1 MVKLAID
8 MMGSDY
14 GPESL
19 IPGVKSFLKDFK
31 DLELHLFGDEE
42 VLKKAFSESNVTVHH
57 TTDIVPM
64 EIGALKLLRLKESSM
79 MQAITFTKEQDL
91 DGVISAGS
99 TGGFLTGATLTLKNI
114 EGVRRAGFCA
124 PFLTIIKDRHVAI
137 LDIGASNHNSPEDL
151 VCFAHLGSIYARTVW
166 KISNP
171 GVYLLNNGLEEGK
184 GPDNIKEAYQLLKEE
199 KDVNFK
205 GNVEARYVMDGT
217 HDVVVTPGFDGN
229 IFLKASEGMAMNMNN
244 MIKTAFKRNIFSKIG
259 YLLSKKGFHDMKEI
273 MNYKK
278 VGGAIT
284 LGLSKVVVKAHGNSD
299 GYAFE
304 HALIMAYEMA
314 KANIVEEIRKE
325 FNAKGL

>member
-8 MMGSDY
+8 MMGSDF

-19 IPGVKSFLKDFK
+19 IPGVKAFLKDFA
-31 DLELHLFGDEE
+31 DLELHLFGDEKILCE
-42 VLKKAFSESNVTVHH
+42 AFSESNVIVHP
-57 TTDIVPM
+57 TTEVVPM
-64 EIGALKLLRLKESSM
+64 EIGALKLLRLKDSSM
-79 MQAITFTKEQDL
+79 VRAIEYTRDENL

-124 PFLTIIKDRHVAI
+124 PFLTIIKDKHVAI
-137 LDIGASNHNSPEDL
+137 LDIGASNHNSPDDL

-166 KISNP
+166 KLEKPS
-171 GVYLLNNGLEEGK
+171 VFLLNNGIEEGK
-184 GPDNIKEAYQLLKEE
+184 GPDTIKEAYQLLKNE
-199 KDVNFK
+199 KNINFQ
-205 GNVEARYVMDGT
+205 GNVEARYVMDGK

-229 IFLKASEGMAMNMNN
+229 IYLKASEGMAMNMNN
-244 MIKTAFKRNIFSKIG
+244 MINTAFRRNIFSKIG
-259 YLLSKKGFHDMKEI
+259 YLLSRKGFKEMKEI

-325 FNAKGL
+325 FNGEGC